1 MVEGPETGKP
11 RDKKGGKRYSEKQK
25 ASRLAKYHELIRS
38 GRGAVAAAKEVGV
51 SYVTLLKWQK
61 EAGQVKTP
69 AKSRK
74 AKPYLPLRRT
84 RPPMQSPRPTKTGNL
99 TLVTP
104 EGLRIEGISARELI
118 EVLKALR

>member
-1 MVEGPETGKP
+1 MVEGPEKSKP
-11 RDKKGGKRYSEKQK
+11 RDKKRGKRYSEKQK
-25 ASRLAKYHELIRS
+25 AVRLAKYNELIKS
-38 GRGAVAAAKEVGV
+38 GLGALAAAKEVGV

-61 EAGQVKTP
+61 EAGQEKTL

-74 AKPYLPLRRT
+74 AKLYRPLRRT
-84 RPPMQSPRPTKTGNL
+84 RPPTQSPRPTKTGNL